1 MPIIAIY
8 DVSVLYSALV
18 RDLLMHLALTDLV
31 QAKWTETIHEEWTR
45 SLLKNRPELKK
56 EKLDH
61 VCTLMNTAIPDALVT
76 GYEEHIPLLVLPD
89 PNDRHVLAA
98 AIDCRAKVIVTFNL
112 KDFPA
117 FVLEKY
123 DIEAQHPD
131 DFASNLLELDAS
143 AVVDAV
149 KRQCINLVNPPK
161 TVDELLRD
169 FEKQGLKQ
177 FVEALGP
184 FRDDLEV

>member
-8 DVSVLYSALV
+8 DASVLYSALV

-31 QAKWTETIHEEWTR
+31 QAKWTDKIHEEWTR
-45 SLLKNRPELKK
+45 SLLKNRPELRR
-56 EKLDH
+56 EKLEG
-61 VCTLMNTAIPDALVT
+61 VRTLMNTAIPDALVT
-76 GYEEHIPLLVLPD
+76 GYEERIPSLVLPD

-98 AIDCRAKVIVTFNL
+98 AIDCGANVIVTFNL

-117 FVLEKY
+117 FALKKY
-123 DIEAQHPD
+123 SIEAQHPD

-149 KRQCINLVNPPK
+149 KRQRINLVNPPK
-161 TVDELLRD
+161 TVDEPLRGW
-169 FEKQGLKQ
+169 ETRTQG
-177 FVEALGP
+177 VCGSLGG
-184 FRDDLEV
+184 F